1 MVLLQKEADLQT
13 MAWTRKTQT
22 GYKESM
28 RMKIIDAHLHF
39 CPGYGHFDELARKA
53 EHENTAEHLK
63 EVYDRLDI
71 AGGIVMGNRGLTP
84 EEHVYPDFLRYC
96 IGVDG
101 SCLRNRELRDT
112 YDSIEEN
119 LKRGE
124 CVGIKLYPGYNKTY
138 ITDPDY
144 EPIYELAET
153 YGKPVAVHMGQTA
166 GSRAYLKYSHP
177 LTMDEAAVRH
187 PGVQFVMCHLGNPW
201 LMDAAAVVEKNEN
214 VAADLS
220 GLLEGKV
227 DFPQLLKKQSGYF
240 EALKT
245 WISYC
250 DNYEKFMFGTDWPLA
265 NYEDY
270 ISMVK
275 WLIPESE
282 WEQVFY
288 RTAKT
293 IYRL

>member
-1 MVLLQKEADLQT
+1 
-13 MAWTRKTQT
+13 
-22 GYKESM
+22 
-28 RMKIIDAHLHF
+28 MKIIDAHLHF

-187 PGVQFVMCHLGNPW
+187 PGVQFVMCHFGNPW